1 MKEMKKETCT
11 YSEFISLITKIKED
25 SFFEITGSF
34 EMLSDEQVAT
44 LNLPEEKLQDYYDSD
59 KSGLDQI
66 ALLLSGVS
74 EGIKIELDLQNFECQ
89 VSNIF
94 AFYNI
99 DALKGIIIPKTIKCI
114 WDGSFYDCKNLEY
127 VVIPKGQCKV
137 ISKGAFKKCM
147 HLNLLKIE
155 CELEKA
161 EANIFKDCG
170 KSITV
175 DYPAKE
181 KDANYYHLNPREF
194 DYRSFCVE
202 TPRLIL
208 SPLTEMDYDS
218 TAQYLFDS
226 RNLEFEEISDLDEET
241 RLAKRLQ
248 TAESHWSSPDFSYCE
263 FQICTKENGENI
275 GHIPL
280 YDFAPEDDDDEALVE
295 QEGYMIGWTLAYEYH
310 NKGYTTEA
318 ARAIIEWAKNFLKVK
333 RIWAFAVK
341 ENKASIHVMEKLGMK
356 FEKGFTVVEKNGQ
369 KRVKVIYA
377 LDF

>member
-1 MKEMKKETCT
+1 MKTNKRITCT
-11 YSEFISLITKIKED
+11 YPEFISLITEIKED
-25 SFFEITGSF
+25 TFFEITGPF
-34 EMLSDEQVAT
+34 EALSDEQVAT

-66 ALLLSGVS
+66 ALLLSGVP
-74 EGIKIELDLQNFECQ
+74 EGIKVELDLQNLESQ
-89 VSNIF
+89 VSDIF

-127 VVIPKGQCKV
+127 VVIPNGQCKE
-137 ISKGAFKKCM
+137 IRKGAFTRCI

-161 EANIFKDCG
+161 EAYIFKYCG
-170 KSITV
+170 KNITV
-175 DYPAKE
+175 DYSIKE
-181 KDANYYHLNPREF
+181 KDANYYHLYPHEF
-194 DYRSFCVE
+194 DYKSFCVE

-208 SPLTEMDYDS
+208 RPLTEMDYDS
-218 TAQYLFDS
+218 TAKYLFDS

-248 TAESHWSSPDFSYCE
+248 TAESHWSNPDFSYCD
-263 FQICTKENGENI
+263 FKICTKENGENI

-280 YDFAPEDDDDEALVE
+280 YDFAPEDDDDEALEE
-295 QEGYMIGWTLAYEYH
+295 QEGYMIGWTLAFEHH
-310 NKGYTTEA
+310 NKGYATEA
-318 ARAIIEWAKNFLKVK
+318 ARAVVEWAKSFLKVK

-356 FEKGFTVVEKNGQ
+356 FEKEFTVVEKNGQ
-369 KRVKVIYA
+369 KRDKVIYA

>member
-1 MKEMKKETCT
+1 MKTNKRITCT
-11 YSEFISLITKIKED
+11 YPEFISLITEAKED
-25 SFFEITGSF
+25 TFFEITGPF
-34 EMLSDEQVAT
+34 EALSDEQLAI
-44 LNLPEEKLQDYYDSD
+44 LNLPEEKLQDYY
-59 KSGLDQI
+59 KSEKKSLDQI
-66 ALLLSGVS
+66 ALLLSGVP
-74 EGIKIELDLQNFECQ
+74 EGIKVELDLQNFECQ

-99 DALKGIIIPKTIKCI
+99 DALKGMIVPKTIKCI
-114 WDGSFYDCKNLEY
+114 WSGTFCDCKNLEY
-127 VVIPKGQCKV
+127 VVIPNGQCKE
-137 ISKGAFKKCM
+137 IRKAAFTRCI

-155 CELEKA
+155 CELENVA
-161 EANIFKDCG
+161 ANIFKDCE
-170 KSITV
+170 KTITV
-175 DYPAKE
+175 DYQAKE
-181 KDANYYHLNPREF
+181 KDANYYHLYPHEF
-194 DYRSFCVE
+194 DYKSFCVE

-208 SPLTEMDYDS
+208 RPLTEMDYDS
-218 TAQYLFDS
+218 TAKYLFDS

-356 FEKGFTVVEKNGQ
+356 FEKEFTVVEKNGQ
-369 KRVKVIYA
+369 KRDKVIYA